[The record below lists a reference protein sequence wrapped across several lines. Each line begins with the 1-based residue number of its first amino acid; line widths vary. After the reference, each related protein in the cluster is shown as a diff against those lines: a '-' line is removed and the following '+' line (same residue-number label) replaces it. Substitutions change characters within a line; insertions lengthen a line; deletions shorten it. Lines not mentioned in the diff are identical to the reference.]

1 MYWEKDEKRKSKVCE
16 WMEET
21 WEQVQDGCMREED
34 ERDGW
39 QRNVEEILGEE
50 GLEEKWM
57 KKVEKAKGVKED
69 EWENVGVENRKH
81 ERDGQEVKGKTEV
94 T

>member
-1 MYWEKDEKRKSKVCE
+1 
-16 WMEET
+16 
-21 WEQVQDGCMREED
+21 MREED

-81 ERDGQEVKGKTEV
+81 ERDG
-94 T
+94 